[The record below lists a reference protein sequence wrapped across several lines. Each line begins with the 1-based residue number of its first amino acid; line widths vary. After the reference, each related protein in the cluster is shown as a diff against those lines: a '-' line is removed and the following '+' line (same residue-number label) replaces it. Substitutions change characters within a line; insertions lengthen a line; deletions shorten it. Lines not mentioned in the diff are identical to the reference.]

1 LSTSRCGQ
9 ASTQPL
15 PDDDEAELAKQRR
28 EAEEIKRVKKQAE
41 ADEAELVTK
50 RKEAEE
56 AERGKEQTAADEEGL
71 VKKQKELEERHAKL
85 LEEASTVFK
94 RLDVDHDDVL
104 SVDELGR
111 ELTEMGMLSA
121 DIPKHFSSLD
131 TNLDGNLSEREFVAG
146 YDLYLRSQF
155 EVQDQWRLPPELDRE
170 VAELVAQ
177 YSHLEMGDFTD
188 LTCGGG
194 FKIRQTEKRATS
206 LNQLII
212 LAAHVVRR
220 VQNNREKWMVKKK
233 CSDGSWVDH
242 CVTSAYEVWALPC

>member
-1 LSTSRCGQ
+1 MSTFWCGQ

-15 PDDDEAELAKQRR
+15 PDDDEAELATQRT

-56 AERGKEQTAADEEGL
+56 AERGKEQTAAEEAER

-94 RLDVDHDDVL
+94 RLDVDRDDVL

-155 EVQDQWRLPPELDRE
+155 EAQDRWRMPPELDRE
-170 VAELVAQ
+170 VSELVAQ
-177 YSHLEMGDFTD
+177 YSHLEVGDFTD

-220 VQNNREKWMVKKK
+220 VQNNREKWMVQKK

-242 CVTSAYEVWALPC
+242 CVTSAYEVCALPC